1 MKVYDCCMYYNEDTV
16 LDIRLNCLDAYV
28 DKFVIVESKF
38 THSGKK
44 RNLLFDINQFKRF
57 KDKIIYLALDDEPR
71 EIETVYDKDDEDL
84 KSFKYIENALKRE
97 NYQRNYISKGL
108 SDADAEDI
116 IMVSDAD
123 EIPNLGK
130 LDLKKIKNKLIFFQ
144 QKMFYYKLNLYIDS
158 FNWFGTKACK
168 KKDLISPQ
176 WLRNIKDRAYPLWR
190 IDTLFSKL
198 KYQNIYFVN
207 DGGWHF
213 SNIKNA
219 KAIQEKLR
227 SYLHHIEFDEEPL
240 SVEKIDKIMKE
251 KKTIYDLK
259 VDKSVSKFNKG
270 QKLTTIDL
278 KLLPNYIQNNIE
290 KYKLWLD

>member
-97 NYQRNYISKGL
+97 NYQRNYISRGL

-176 WLRNIKDRAYPLWR
+176 WLRNIKDRGYPFWR
-190 IDTLFSKL
+190 IDTLFSKI
-198 KYQNIYFVN
+198 KYQDIYFVDN
-207 DGGWHF
+207 GGWHF

-219 KAIQEKLR
+219 KAIEEKLK
-227 SYLHHIEFDEEPL
+227 SYLHHREFDIEPL
-240 SVEKIDKIMKE
+240 SVEKIDKIIGE

-259 VDKSVSKFNKG
+259 VDKRVSKFNKG

>member
-1 MKVYDCCMYYNEDTV
+1 MKVYDCFMYFDEDTV
-16 LDIRLNCLDAYV
+16 VDIRLNCLDAYV

-44 RNLLFDINQFKRF
+44 RDLFFDINKFKHF
-57 KDKIIYLALDDEPR
+57 KDKISYFVLDHEPNG
-71 EIETVYDKDDEDL
+71 IEKVNDKDDEGT
-84 KSFKYIENALKRE
+84 KSGKYILNSAKRE
-97 NYQRNYISKGL
+97 NYHRNYITKGIEE
-108 SDADAEDI
+108 ADPEDI

-123 EIPNLGK
+123 EIPNFEN

-144 QKMFYYKLNLYIDS
+144 QKMFYYKLNWYLDS

-176 WLRNIKDRAYPLWR
+176 WLRNIKDRTYSFWR
-190 IDTLFSKL
+190 IDTLFSKI
-198 KYQNIYFVN
+198 KYQDIYFVDN
-207 DGGWHF
+207 GGWHF

-219 KAIQEKLR
+219 EGIEKKLK
-227 SYLHHIEFDEEPL
+227 SYLHHREFDMEPL
-240 SVEKIDKIMKE
+240 STEEIDKIINE
-251 KKTIYDLK
+251 KKPIYDLK
-259 VDKSVSKFNKG
+259 VDQRESKFNKG

-278 KLLPNYIQNNIE
+278 KLLPDYIQNNIE

>member
-1 MKVYDCCMYYNEDTV
+1 MKVYDCLMYYDEDTV
-16 LDIRLNCLDAYV
+16 LDNRLNWLDAYV

-38 THSGKK
+38 THSGEK

-57 KDKIIYLALDDEPR
+57 KDKIIYLVLDDEPQG
-71 EIETVYDKDDEDL
+71 IISIYDEDDENL
-84 KSFKYIENALKRE
+84 KGFKYIENSLKRE

-108 SDADAEDI
+108 NDADAEDI

-123 EIPNLGK
+123 EIPNLGN
-130 LDLKKIKNKLIFFQ
+130 LDLKEIKNKLIFFQ

-227 SYLHHIEFDEEPL
+227 TYLHHIEFDEEPL

-278 KLLPNYIQNNIE
+278 KLLPNYILNNIE

>member
-1 MKVYDCCMYYNEDTV
+1 MKIYDCFMYYDEDTV
-16 LDIRLNCLDAYV
+16 VDIRLNCLDAYV
-28 DKFVIVESKF
+28 DKFLIVESKF

-57 KDKIIYLALDDEPR
+57 KDKIIYLVLDDEPR
-71 EIETVYDKDDEDL
+71 GIETIYDEDDEDL
-84 KSFKYIENALKRE
+84 KSFKYIENALERE

-108 SDADAEDI
+108 NDADAEDI

-123 EIPNLGK
+123 EIPNLGN
-130 LDLKKIKNKLIFFQ
+130 LDLKEIKNKLIFFQ

-227 SYLHHIEFDEEPL
+227 TYLHHIEFDENPL
-240 SVEKIDKIMKE
+240 SVEKIENIIKE

-259 VDKSVSKFNKG
+259 VDKSISKFNKG
-270 QKLTTIDL
+270 QKLTAIDL
-278 KLLPNYIQNNIE
+278 KLLPTYIQNNVG
-290 KYKLWLD
+290 KFKLWLD

>member
-1 MKVYDCCMYYNEDTV
+1 MKVYDCFMYYDEDTV
-16 LDIRLNCLDAYV
+16 LDIRLNCLDTHV

-57 KDKIIYLALDDEPR
+57 KDKIIYLVLDDEPR
-71 EIETVYDKDDEDL
+71 GIETIYDEEDEVS
-84 KSFKYIENALKRE
+84 KSFKSIENALRRE

-123 EIPNLGK
+123 EIPNLGN
-130 LDLKKIKNKLIFFQ
+130 LDLKEIKNKLIFFQ

-158 FNWFGTKACK
+158 FNWFGSKACK

-227 SYLHHIEFDEEPL
+227 TYLHHIEFDENPL
-240 SVEKIDKIMKE
+240 SVEKIENIIKE

-259 VDKSVSKFNKG
+259 VDKRISKFNKG
-270 QKLTTIDL
+270 QKLTAIDL
-278 KLLPNYIQNNIE
+278 KLLPTYIQNNVE
-290 KYKLWLD
+290 KFKLWLD

>member
-97 NYQRNYISKGL
+97 NYQRNYISRGL

-130 LDLKKIKNKLIFFQ
+130 LDFKKIKNKLIFFQ
-144 QKMFYYKLNLYIDS
+144 QKMFYYKLNLYLDS

-176 WLRNIKDRAYPLWR
+176 WIRNIKDRAYPFWR
-190 IDTLFSKL
+190 IDTLFSKI

-213 SNIKNA
+213 SYIKNA
-219 KAIQEKLR
+219 KAIEEKLK
-227 SYLHHIEFDEEPL
+227 SYLHHREFDIESL
-240 SVEKIDKIMKE
+240 SIEKIDKMIGE
-251 KKTIYDLK
+251 KKPVYDLR
-259 VDKSVSKFNKG
+259 VDQRVSKFNKG
-270 QKLTTIDL
+270 QKLTAIDL

>member
-1 MKVYDCCMYYNEDTV
+1 MKVYDCFMYCDEDTV
-16 LDIRLNCLDAYV
+16 VDIRLNCLDAYV

-71 EIETVYDKDDEDL
+71 GIETIYDKDGKDL

-158 FNWFGTKACK
+158 FNWFGTKACR

>member
-1 MKVYDCCMYYNEDTV
+1 MKVYDCFMYYDEDTV

-57 KDKIIYLALDDEPR
+57 KDKIIYLVLDDEPR
-71 EIETVYDKDDEDL
+71 GIETIYDEDDKDL
-84 KSFKYIENALKRE
+84 KSFKYIENALVRE

-123 EIPNLGK
+123 EIPNLGN
-130 LDLKKIKNKLIFFQ
+130 LDLKEIKNKLIFFQ

-227 SYLHHIEFDEEPL
+227 TYLHHIEFDENPL
-240 SVEKIDKIMKE
+240 SVEKIENIIKE

-259 VDKSVSKFNKG
+259 VDKSMPKFNKG
-270 QKLTTIDL
+270 QKLTAIDL
-278 KLLPNYIQNNIE
+278 KLLPTYIQNNVG
-290 KYKLWLD
+290 KFKLWLD

>member
-1 MKVYDCCMYYNEDTV
+1 MKVYDCFMYYDEDTV

-38 THSGKK
+38 THSGEK

-57 KDKIIYLALDDEPR
+57 KDKIIHLVLDYEPRGIETIYDDDDENS
-71 EIETVYDKDDEDL
+71 

-123 EIPNLGK
+123 EIPNLGN
-130 LDLKKIKNKLIFFQ
+130 LDLKEIKNKLIFFQ

-219 KAIQEKLR
+219 KAIQKKLR
-227 SYLHHIEFDEEPL
+227 TYLHHIEFDENPL
-240 SVEKIDKIMKE
+240 SVEKIDKIIKE

-259 VDKSVSKFNKG
+259 VDKSISKFNKG
-270 QKLTTIDL
+270 QKLTAIDL
-278 KLLPNYIQNNIE
+278 KLLPTYIQNNVG
-290 KYKLWLD
+290 KLKLWLD

>member
-1 MKVYDCCMYYNEDTV
+1 MKVYDCFMYYDEDTV

-28 DKFVIVESKF
+28 YKFVIVESKF
-38 THSGKK
+38 THSGEK

-57 KDKIIYLALDDEPR
+57 KDKIIYLMLDDEPR
-71 EIETVYDKDDEDL
+71 GIETIYDEDDEDL
-84 KSFKYIENALKRE
+84 KSFKYIENALERE

-108 SDADAEDI
+108 NDADAEDI
-116 IMVSDAD
+116 IMVSDVD
-123 EIPNLGK
+123 EIPNLGN
-130 LDLKKIKNKLIFFQ
+130 LDLKEIKNKLIFFQ

-219 KAIQEKLR
+219 KAIQKKLR
-227 SYLHHIEFDEEPL
+227 TYLHHIEFDENPL
-240 SVEKIDKIMKE
+240 SVEKIDKIIKE

-259 VDKSVSKFNKG
+259 VDKSISKFNKG
-270 QKLTTIDL
+270 QKLTAIDL
-278 KLLPNYIQNNIE
+278 KLLPTYIQNNVG
-290 KYKLWLD
+290 KFKLWLD

>member
-97 NYQRNYISKGL
+97 NYQRNYISRGL

-158 FNWFGTKACK
+158 FNWFGTKACR

-176 WLRNIKDRAYPLWR
+176 WLRNIKDRGYPFWR
-190 IDTLFSKL
+190 IDTLFSKI
-198 KYQNIYFVN
+198 KYQDIYFVDN
-207 DGGWHF
+207 GGWHF

-219 KAIQEKLR
+219 KAIEEKLK
-227 SYLHHIEFDEEPL
+227 SYLHHREFDIEPL
-240 SVEKIDKIMKE
+240 SVEKIDKIIGE

-259 VDKSVSKFNKG
+259 VDKRVSKFNKG
-270 QKLTTIDL
+270 QKLTAIDL
-278 KLLPNYIQNNIE
+278 KLLPSHIQKNIE
-290 KYKLWLD
+290 KYKLWLE

>member
-1 MKVYDCCMYYNEDTV
+1 MKVYDCFMYCDEDTV
-16 LDIRLNCLDAYV
+16 VDIRLNCLDAYV

-71 EIETVYDKDDEDL
+71 GIETVYDKDDEDL

-97 NYQRNYISKGL
+97 NYQRNYISRGL

-190 IDTLFSKL
+190 IDTLFSKF

-219 KAIQEKLR
+219 KAIEEKLK
-227 SYLHHIEFDEEPL
+227 SYLHHREFDIEPL
-240 SVEKIDKIMKE
+240 SVEKIDNIIKE

-259 VDKSVSKFNKG
+259 VDQRVSKFNKG
-270 QKLTTIDL
+270 QKLTAIDL

>member
-1 MKVYDCCMYYNEDTV
+1 MKVYDCFMYFDEDTV
-16 LDIRLNCLDAYV
+16 VDIRLNCLDAYV

-176 WLRNIKDRAYPLWR
+176 WIRNIKDRAYSFWR
-190 IDTLFSKL
+190 IDTLFSKI

-219 KAIQEKLR
+219 KAIEEKLK
-227 SYLHHIEFDEEPL
+227 SYLHHREFDIEPL
-240 SVEKIDKIMKE
+240 SVEKIDNIIKE

-259 VDKSVSKFNKG
+259 VDQRVSKFNKG
-270 QKLTTIDL
+270 QKLTAIDL

>member
-57 KDKIIYLALDDEPR
+57 KDKIIYLALNDEPR
-71 EIETVYDKDDEDL
+71 GIETIYDKDGEDL

-227 SYLHHIEFDEEPL
+227 TYLHHIEFDEEPL

>member
-1 MKVYDCCMYYNEDTV
+1 MKVYDCFMYYDEDTV

-38 THSGKK
+38 THSGEK

-57 KDKIIYLALDDEPR
+57 KDKIIYLVLDDEPR
-71 EIETVYDKDDEDL
+71 GIETIYDEEDEDS
-84 KSFKYIENALKRE
+84 KSFKSIENALRRE

-123 EIPNLGK
+123 EIPNLGN
-130 LDLKKIKNKLIFFQ
+130 LDLKEIKNKLIFFQ

-176 WLRNIKDRAYPLWR
+176 WLRNIKDRAYPSWR

-227 SYLHHIEFDEEPL
+227 TYLHHIEFDENPL
-240 SVEKIDKIMKE
+240 SVEKIENIIKE

-259 VDKSVSKFNKG
+259 VDKSISKFNKG
-270 QKLTTIDL
+270 QKLTAIDL
-278 KLLPNYIQNNIE
+278 KLLPTYIQNNVG
-290 KYKLWLD
+290 KFKLWLD

>member
-1 MKVYDCCMYYNEDTV
+1 MKVYDCFMYYDEDTV

-38 THSGKK
+38 THSGEK

-57 KDKIIYLALDDEPR
+57 KDKIIYLVLDDEPR
-71 EIETVYDKDDEDL
+71 GIETIYDEDDEDL
-84 KSFKYIENALKRE
+84 KSFKYIENALERE

-108 SDADAEDI
+108 NDADAEDI

-123 EIPNLGK
+123 EIPNLGN
-130 LDLKKIKNKLIFFQ
+130 LDLKEIKNKLIFFQ

-227 SYLHHIEFDEEPL
+227 TYLHHIEFDENPL
-240 SVEKIDKIMKE
+240 SVEKIENIIKE

-259 VDKSVSKFNKG
+259 VDKSISKFNKG
-270 QKLTTIDL
+270 QKLTAIDL
-278 KLLPNYIQNNIE
+278 KLLPTYIQNNVG
-290 KYKLWLD
+290 KFKLWLD

>member
-1 MKVYDCCMYYNEDTV
+1 MKIYDCFMYYDEDTV
-16 LDIRLNCLDAYV
+16 VDIRLNCLDAYV
-28 DKFVIVESKF
+28 DKFLIVESKF

-57 KDKIIYLALDDEPR
+57 KDKIIYLMLDDEPR
-71 EIETVYDKDDEDL
+71 GIETIYDEDDEDL
-84 KSFKYIENALKRE
+84 KSFKCIENALKRE

-123 EIPNLGK
+123 EIPNLGN
-130 LDLKKIKNKLIFFQ
+130 LDLKEIKNKLIFFQ

-227 SYLHHIEFDEEPL
+227 TYLHHIEFERNFL
-240 SVEKIDKIMKE
+240 SVEKIENIIKE

-259 VDKSVSKFNKG
+259 VDQRVSKFNKG
-270 QKLTTIDL
+270 QELISIDL
-278 KLLPNYIQNNIE
+278 KLLPNYIQSNVE
-290 KYKLWLD
+290 KFKLWLD

>member
-1 MKVYDCCMYYNEDTV
+1 MKVYDCFMYCDEDTI

-57 KDKIIYLALDDEPR
+57 KDKIIYLVLDDEPR
-71 EIETVYDKDDEDL
+71 GIETIYDEDDKDL
-84 KSFKYIENALKRE
+84 KSFKYIENALERE

-108 SDADAEDI
+108 GDADAEDI

-158 FNWFGTKACK
+158 FNWFGTKACR

-176 WLRNIKDRAYPLWR
+176 WLRNIKDRGYPFWR
-190 IDTLFSKL
+190 IDTLFSKI
-198 KYQNIYFVN
+198 KYQDIYFVN

-219 KAIQEKLR
+219 KAIEEKLK
-227 SYLHHIEFDEEPL
+227 SYLHHREFDIEPL
-240 SVEKIDKIMKE
+240 SVEKIDKIIRE
-251 KKTIYDLK
+251 RKTIYDLK
-259 VDKSVSKFNKG
+259 VDQRVSKFNKG
-270 QKLTTIDL
+270 QKLTTIDI
-278 KLLPNYIQNNIE
+278 KLLPVYIQNNIE

>member
-1 MKVYDCCMYYNEDTV
+1 MKVYDCFMYYDEDTV
-16 LDIRLNCLDAYV
+16 VDIRLNCLDPYV
-28 DKFVIVESKF
+28 DKFIIVESKF

-44 RNLLFDINQFKRF
+44 RNLLFDINKFNQFKN
-57 KDKIIYLALDDEPR
+57 KISYFVLDHEP
-71 EIETVYDKDDEDL
+71 IGIGIVDNKDDEVL
-84 KSFKYIENALKRE
+84 KSHDYIFNAIKRE
-97 NYQRNYISKGL
+97 NYHRNYIVTGL
-108 SDADAEDI
+108 KEADPEDI

-123 EIPNLGK
+123 EIPNLEK
-130 LDLKKIKNKLIFFQ
+130 LDLKKIKSKLIFFQ
-144 QKMFYYKLNLYIDS
+144 QKMFYYKLNLYMDS
-158 FNWFGTKACK
+158 FNWFGTKVCK

-176 WLRNIKDRAYPLWR
+176 WLRNIKDRTYSFWR
-190 IDTLFSKL
+190 IDTLFSKV

-219 KAIQEKLR
+219 KALEEKLK
-227 SYLHHIEFDEEPL
+227 SYLHHREFDIEPL
-240 SVEKIDKIMKE
+240 SVEKIDKIMGE
-251 KKTIYDLK
+251 KKPIYDLK
-259 VDKSVSKFNKG
+259 VDQRISKFNKG

>member
-1 MKVYDCCMYYNEDTV
+1 MKVYDCSMYYDEDTV
-16 LDIRLNCLDAYV
+16 LDIRLNCLDTYV

-71 EIETVYDKDDEDL
+71 GIETIYDKDGEDL

-130 LDLKKIKNKLIFFQ
+130 FDLKKIKNKLIFFQ

-190 IDTLFSKL
+190 IDTLFSKF